1 MLKTVMRKMKQAGK
15 TSDQTSELTSVSV
28 RSYHGSILSSP
39 DQDSCLDSIKL
50 HKLEQSFRDWTDSA
64 VRLDVRLS
72 RLRILAIFLLIR
84 YTGGKLSEVLNIDPQ
99 LDIDFENH
107 FVRFGRTRKKSGRL
121 QRIVHISEVVS
132 REIQAIIAD
141 LSSQKALKN
150 MLKVDPG
157 FVRRKFYERASACGI
172 AKQLG
177 APEILRKSRAV
188 ELIQNNMP
196 LPAVQ
201 KLLGHS
207 TPNLTSSYVSF
218 SEDDIQEVSRLL
230 IERESSRKTSA
241 RNSFFGKIKALQRG
255 DIQTKV
261 TLTTISGFTV
271 TTVITNESLEQLAL
285 KEGMLITAEVKAPW
299 VILQTGKEEPK
310 CSAENRFNGVIE
322 RIKKGKVN
330 TEYMLRIADGT
341 TICSIVSTE
350 SVRHLGL
357 DLHDQVWAVFNG
369 FAVVINVQ

>member
-1 MLKTVMRKMKQAGK
+1 MKQLRK
-15 TSDQTSELTSVSV
+15 TNEQSSSMTAFSG
-28 RSYHGSILSSP
+28 RSYHGSIFSLP
-39 DQDSCLDSIKL
+39 DQDTCLDLIQL
-50 HKLEQSFRDWTDSA
+50 HKLELSFREWANSA
-64 VRLDVRLS
+64 ARMDVRLS
-72 RLRILAIFLLIR
+72 RLRILIIFLLIR
-84 YTGGKLSEVLNIDPQ
+84 YTGGKLSEVLHIDPQ
-99 LDIDFENH
+99 IDIDYEKH
-107 FVRFGRTRKKSGRL
+107 FVRFGRNRKKTGRIE
-121 QRIVHISEVVS
+121 RIVNISEALC
-132 REIQAIIAD
+132 REIQTITSD
-141 LSSQKALKN
+141 LSSHKALKN
-150 MLKVDPG
+150 VLKVDPG
-157 FVRRKFYERASACGI
+157 FVRRKFYERAEACGI

-201 KLLGHS
+201 MLLGHS

-218 SEDDIQEVSRLL
+218 SEDDIQEVTRLF
-230 IERESSRKTSA
+230 IDREATRKTSA
-241 RNSFFGKIKALQRG
+241 RNSFFGKIQELQRG

-261 TLTTISGFTV
+261 TLKTISGSTV

-350 SVRHLGL
+350 SVQNLGL
-357 DLHDQVWAVFNG
+357 CLHDHVWAIFNG
-369 FAVVINVQ
+369 FAVVINIQ

>member
-1 MLKTVMRKMKQAGK
+1 MGKMKQTRN
-15 TSDQTSELTSVSV
+15 TSDQPSDLTSVSA
-28 RSYHGSILSSP
+28 RNYHGSIFSSP
-39 DQDSCLDSIKL
+39 DQDTCLDLIQL
-50 HKLEQSFRDWTDSA
+50 HKLEQSFRDWANSA
-64 VRLDVRLS
+64 VRDDVRLS
-72 RLRILAIFLLIR
+72 RLRILIIFLLIR
-84 YTGGKLSEVLNIDPQ
+84 YTGGKLSEVLSIDPQ

-107 FVRFGRTRKKSGRL
+107 FVRFGRNRKKSGRL
-121 QRIVHISEVVS
+121 QRIVYISEAVC
-132 REIQAIIAD
+132 REIQATIAH
-141 LSSQKALKN
+141 LSSQKAFKK
-150 MLKVDPG
+150 MLKLDPG
-157 FVRRKFYERASACGI
+157 FVRRKFYERAEACGI

-188 ELIQNNMP
+188 ELMQNNMP

-218 SEDDIQEVSRLL
+218 SEDDIQEVTRLF

-241 RNSFFGKIKALQRG
+241 RNSFFGKIQELQRG

-271 TTVITNESLEQLAL
+271 TTVITNDSLEQLAL
-285 KEGMLITAEVKAPW
+285 KEGRLITAEVKAPW

-310 CSAENRFNGVIE
+310 CSAENRFKGVIE

-330 TEYMLRIADGT
+330 SEYMLRIADGT

-350 SVRHLGL
+350 SVRYLGL
-357 DLHDQVWAVFNG
+357 DLHDQVWAIFNG

>member
-1 MLKTVMRKMKQAGK
+1 MNQANK
-15 TSDQTSELTSVSV
+15 TSEHMSEPTSFSG
-28 RSYHGSILSSP
+28 RSFHGSIFSSP
-39 DQDSCLDSIKL
+39 DQDTCLDSIQL
-50 HKLEQSFRDWTDSA
+50 HKLEQSFRNWTNSA
-64 VRLDVRLS
+64 VRVDVRLS

-107 FVRFGRTRKKSGRL
+107 FVRFGHTRKKSHSL
-121 QRIVHISEVVS
+121 QRIVHISEAIS
-132 REIQAIIAD
+132 REIQEIIAD

-157 FVRRKFYERASACGI
+157 FVRRKFYERAEACGI

-188 ELIQNNMP
+188 ELMQNNMP

-330 TEYMLRIADGT
+330 TEYTIRIADGT

-350 SVRHLGL
+350 SARYLGL
-357 DLHDQVWAVFNG
+357 DLHDQVWAIFNG
-369 FAVVINVQ
+369 FAVVINVR

>member
-1 MLKTVMRKMKQAGK
+1 MKQAGK
-15 TSDQTSELTSVSV
+15 TSERISSAASVSG
-28 RSYHGSILSSP
+28 RNYHGSIFSSP
-39 DQDSCLDSIKL
+39 DENSCLDSIQL
-50 HKLEQSFRDWTDSA
+50 HKLEQSFRDWANAA
-64 VRLDVRLS
+64 VRVDVRLS

-84 YTGGKLSEVLNIDPQ
+84 YTGGKLNEVLHIDPQ
-99 LDIDFENH
+99 QDIDFKNH
-107 FVRFGRTRKKSGRL
+107 FVRFGHTRKKSRRL
-121 QRIVHISEVVS
+121 QRIVHISEAVS
-132 REIQAIIAD
+132 REIQSIIAD
-141 LSSQKALKN
+141 LISRNALEK

-157 FVRRKFYERASACGI
+157 FVRRKFYERAEACGI

-177 APEILRKSRAV
+177 APEILRRSRAV
-188 ELIQNNMP
+188 ELMQNNMP

-201 KLLGHS
+201 KILGHS

-218 SEDDIQEVSRLL
+218 SEDDIREVSRLL

-241 RNSFFGKIKALQRG
+241 RNSFFGKIQNLQIG

-261 TLTTISGFTV
+261 TLTTISGYTV

-299 VILQTGKEEPK
+299 IILQTGKEEPK
-310 CSAENRFNGVIE
+310 CSAENRFYGVIE
-322 RIKKGKVN
+322 RIKKGEVN

-350 SVRHLGL
+350 SARQLAL
-357 DLHDQVWAVFNG
+357 DLHDQVWAIFNS
-369 FAVVINVQ
+369 FAVVLNVR